1 MENRNLA
8 VECFTEALR
17 TDVYCYEAFDS
28 LVNHH
33 MMTAEEG
40 QSSHDDH
47 ILVFNLIQ
55 NNISLDSMSVTLVH

>member
-17 TDVYCYEAFDS
+17 TDIYCYEAFDS

-47 ILVFNLIQ
+47 ISVFKLV
-55 NNISLDSMSVTLVH
+55 